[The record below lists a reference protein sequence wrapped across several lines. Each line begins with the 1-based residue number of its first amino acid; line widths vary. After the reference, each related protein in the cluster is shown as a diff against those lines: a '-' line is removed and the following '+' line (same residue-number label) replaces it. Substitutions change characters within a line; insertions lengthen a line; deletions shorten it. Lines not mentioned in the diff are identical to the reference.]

1 MEILLTLSI
10 LFIFLIII
18 SFLITPIE
26 HFGLY
31 TPFSPFGWRGGP
43 VYGGWRQNYWWSNRW
58 YNPYSEVGPYVLDK
72 RADLVYTF

>member
-10 LFIFLIII
+10 LFIILILV

-26 HFGLY
+26 HW

-43 VYGGWRQNYWWSNRW
+43 FYGGWRQNYWWANRW
-58 YNPYSEVGPYVLDK
+58 YNPYSEVGPFVLDK